1 MFEQTLL
8 VINGLVALWASGESL
23 RYYVKWRNGK
33 KYLSIV
39 IFVGMLYP
47 AVLHLLAGFHLVD
60 PATYGG
66 LYLRP
71 FLPAI
76 YLFLVFHAR
85 LDSERNKS
93 EHIHKGS
100 T

>member
-1 MFEQTLL
+1 MFEQILL
-8 VINGLVALWASGESL
+8 FINGLVALWASLESL
-23 RYYVKWRNGK
+23 RYYIKWRNGK
-33 KYLSIV
+33 KYLSVV
-39 IFVGMLYP
+39 IFAGMLYP
-47 AVLHLLAGFHLVD
+47 AVLHLLAGLYLID

-76 YLFLVFHAR
+76 YLFLVLHAR
-85 LDSERNKS
+85 LDSERNKN
-93 EHIHKGS
+93 EIHHKGS